1 MAKGDVEGLDRLT
14 QKLLRL
20 PGSVTIGL
28 RREIANAGFLIQG
41 QAIKSIQKGARTGVK
56 YKRGGKSAQRSAPG
70 EFPKTDRGR
79 LVASINVASD
89 IAARGLIV
97 RVGTNLKY
105 GRALEFGTLK
115 MAPRPWLVRTF
126 KPNIKTIVQK
136 ISRELKTVLR
146 STKG

>member
-1 MAKGDVEGLDRLT
+1 MAQGKVEGLDRLT
-14 QKLLRL
+14 RKLLSL
-20 PGSVTIGL
+20 PESVTRGL
-28 RREIANAGFLIQG
+28 KKEIALAGFLIQE
-41 QAIKSIQKGARTGVK
+41 QAIKSIQKGSRTGVK
-56 YKRGGKSAQRSAPG
+56 YKRAGKSAQRSAPG

-79 LVASINVASD
+79 LVASINVSSD

-115 MAPRPWLVRTF
+115 MAPRPWLVRTL

-136 ISRELKTVLR
+136 ISRQLKIVLR